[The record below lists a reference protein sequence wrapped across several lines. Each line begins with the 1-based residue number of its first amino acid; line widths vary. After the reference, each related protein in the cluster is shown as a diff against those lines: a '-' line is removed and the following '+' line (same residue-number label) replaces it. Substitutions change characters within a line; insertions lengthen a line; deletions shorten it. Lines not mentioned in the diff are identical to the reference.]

1 LKKKLNKCRRTC
13 RWNMSVGIRQR
24 VEKNLQP
31 MPQSLTAHP
40 LVIYRWH
47 CRQPISVGIL
57 QRVLKYLRPMPPSP
71 TDWPSVIYRWKYRW
85 NTSVDKVLAREI
97 FYGCAFLVCKTVG
110 VCFFSDKHT
119 DGSGNYRWS
128 IFWQTY
134 SVDETVGKN
143 FTDELCVLHWHNY
156 SIGKTV

>member
-1 LKKKLNKCRRTC
+1 
-13 RWNMSVGIRQR
+13 MSVGIRQR
-24 VEKNLQP
+24 VEKNLRP
-31 MPQSLTAHP
+31 MPQSPTAHP

-85 NTSVDKVLAREI
+85 NTSVNKVLAREI

-110 VCFFSDKHT
+110 VCFFLTNIPMEVGITDDQYSDRHILSMRPSAKILPTNCVFYT
-119 DGSGNYRWS
+119 D
-128 IFWQTY
+128 IIIP
-134 SVDETVGKN
+134 SVKLFNGGV
-143 FTDELCVLHWHNY
+143 V
-156 SIGKTV
+156 